1 MLPLDPGL
9 SCDQWRCGE
18 CGLEVAGEQVLDTV
32 RELETEMMD
41 TMETE
46 TDKYR
51 AIIDKYSKRLHPNHY
66 QVRSI
71 NRQFLVFILYKLTVF
86 GYR

>member
-1 MLPLDPGL
+1 MLPVDPGL

-32 RELETEMMD
+32 RELETEMME

-51 AIIDKYSKRLHPNHY
+51 AIIDNYSKRLHPNHY

-71 NRQFLVFILYKLTVF
+71 N
-86 GYR
+86 

>member
-1 MLPLDPGL
+1 ML
-9 SCDQWRCGE
+9 E
-18 CGLEVAGEQVLDTV
+18 TV

-71 NRQFLVFILYKLTVF
+71 N
-86 GYR
+86 

>member
-1 MLPLDPGL
+1 ML
-9 SCDQWRCGE
+9 E
-18 CGLEVAGEQVLDTV
+18 TV

-51 AIIDKYSKRLHPNHY
+51 AIIDKYSQQLHPNHY
-66 QVRSI
+66 QV
-71 NRQFLVFILYKLTVF
+71 K
-86 GYR
+86 